1 MGYGGNDPLQMVS
14 YAFSDFQ
21 LFGHV
26 QHKVLGPPGGGDH
39 AVDQSF
45 PQFSFSCT
53 CLLRAR
59 EVFLQSGGAA
69 DRHGAPDA
77 DQLPG
82 PGIQHLFV
90 VEIEKFL
97 SDLHKALPVG
107 FPVIYY
113 MIAAK

>member
-1 MGYGGNDPLQMVS
+1 MVR
-14 YAFSDFQ
+14 YAFSEFQ
-21 LFGHV
+21 LFGQV
-26 QHKVLGPPGGGDH
+26 KDKVLGPPGGGDH
-39 AVDQSF
+39 AVGQSF

-69 DRHGAPDA
+69 DRHGAADA

-82 PGIQHLFV
+82 PGIQNLFV

-97 SDLHKALPVG
+97 PDLHKGLPLI
-107 FPVIYY
+107 FLQFTT
-113 MIAAK
+113 